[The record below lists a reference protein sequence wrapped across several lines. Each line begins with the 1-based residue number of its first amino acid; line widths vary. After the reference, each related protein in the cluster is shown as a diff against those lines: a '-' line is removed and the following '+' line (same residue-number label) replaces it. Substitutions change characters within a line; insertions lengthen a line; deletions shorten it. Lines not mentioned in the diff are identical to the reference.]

1 MWAASLTGLGTAS
14 APVWSGA
21 LALYLGVRMSADIL
35 KPALSRS
42 LQAV

>member
-1 MWAASLTGLGTAS
+1 MWAASLTGLDTAS

>member
-21 LALYLGVRMSADIL
+21 PALYLGVPMSAGIL
-35 KPALSRS
+35 KPALFRS